1 MKKSRQR
8 EGGEKETQRDRGMCR
23 QETKWN
29 LEELRSYSLD
39 RLNLLH
45 LTPKGRK
52 GVSVVQSQ
60 ESWGGDFQF
69 HMRKIN
75 FLLKGNILPY
85 GVIDT
90 ILLEEFK

>member
-1 MKKSRQR
+1 
-8 EGGEKETQRDRGMCR
+8 MCR

-29 LEELRSYSLD
+29 LEELRNYSLD

-52 GVSVVQSQ
+52 EAISSTKSR
-60 ESWGGDFQF
+60 EWAGGNFQF

-90 ILLEEFK
+90 IPLEELKQKMKDRLAGTLK